1 MLTSGQAY
9 AGKRIKIMQADFWD
23 DKRPAGVD
31 SEVDLQTYQSVIEV
45 FERSCRKFADR
56 PAFSNMGV
64 TLTYA
69 ELERHSAAF
78 AAYLQ
83 QHTQLRPGDRIAVQM
98 PNILQYPIAVF
109 GAMRAGLIVV
119 NTNPL
124 YTAREMRHQFKDSGA
139 KALVYLNLFG
149 KLVQEVLPDTAIE
162 HLIEVKM
169 GDMQS
174 TAKGWLVNTIVDK
187 VKKLVPAFHLPQA
200 VGFKRALRL
209 GRDSRM
215 EAVPR
220 GLDDVAVLQYTGGTT
235 GLAKGAMLTHGNLV
249 ANMQQVYAC
258 MRQQMPE
265 GGALFEEAAEVMIA
279 PLPLYHIYAFTANC
293 MCMMI
298 SGNHNILI
306 TNPRDIGGFIKELA
320 KWKFTAMIGLNT
332 LFVALMNH
340 PQFRSLDF
348 STLKSTNSGG
358 TALVKT
364 TAERWAQITGCTI
377 VEGYGLTETSP
388 VASANPYGALARLG
402 TVGIPVP
409 GTGMKVIDDH
419 GAELPF
425 GERGELCIKGPQVM
439 KGYWNQPA
447 ATAESLD
454 ADGWFKTGDIAVI
467 GADGFVSIVDRKK
480 DLIIVSGFNVYPNE
494 IEDVVMAHPKV
505 ANCACIGV
513 PDERSGEAVKLFVVA
528 REPGLSVEEL
538 KAFCKENFTAYKVP
552 RHIVLQESL
561 PMTPVGKILRREL
574 RDIA

>member
-1 MLTSGQAY
+1 
-9 AGKRIKIMQADFWD
+9 MQADFWD

-31 SEVDLQTYQSVIEV
+31 AEVDLQTYQSVVEV
-45 FERSCRKFADR
+45 FERCCRKFADR

-83 QHTQLRPGDRIAVQM
+83 QHTQLVPGDRIAVQM

-109 GAMRAGLIVV
+109 GAMRAGLTVV

-139 KALVYLNLFG
+139 RALVYLNLFG

-162 HLIEVKM
+162 YLIEVKM

-174 TAKGWLVNTIVDK
+174 AAKGWLVNTIVDK
-187 VKKLVPAFHLPQA
+187 VKKMVPEFNLPQA
-200 VGFKRALRL
+200 VGFKRTLRL

-215 EAVPR
+215 QVVPR
-220 GLDDVAVLQYTGGTT
+220 GLQDVAVLQYTGGTT

-258 MRQQMPE
+258 MRQHGPQGE
-265 GGALFEEAAEVMIA
+265 SLFEEGKEVMIA

-306 TNPRDIGGFIKELA
+306 TNPRDIGGFIKELG

-340 PQFRSLDF
+340 PEFKNLDF
-348 STLKSTNSGG
+348 STLKSINSGG
-358 TALVKT
+358 TALVKA

-409 GTGMKVIDDH
+409 GTAMKVIDDN
-419 GAELPF
+419 GVELSF

-439 KGYWNQPA
+439 KGYWNQPE
-447 ATAESLD
+447 ATAECLD
-454 ADGWFKTGDIAVI
+454 AEGWFKTGDIAVI

-528 REPGLSVEEL
+528 RDPGLSIEEL
-538 KAFCKENFTAYKVP
+538 KAFCKENFTGYKVP
-552 RHIVLQESL
+552 RQIVLRDSL

-574 RDIA
+574 RDIT

>member
-1 MLTSGQAY
+1 
-9 AGKRIKIMQADFWD
+9 MQPEFWN
-23 DKRPAGVD
+23 DKRPAGVP
-31 SEVDLQTYQSVIEV
+31 SELDLHTYRSVLEV
-45 FERSCRKFADR
+45 FESACKKFADK

-69 ELERHSAAF
+69 DLDRHSAAF
-78 AAYLQ
+78 ASYLQ
-83 QHTQLRPGDRIAVQM
+83 HHTDLVPGDRIAVQM
-98 PNILQYPIAVF
+98 PNLLQYPIAVF

-149 KLVQEVLPDTAIE
+149 KLVQEVLPDTE
-162 HLIEVKM
+162 LRYLIEVKM

-174 TAKGWLVNTIVDK
+174 AAKGWLINTIVAR
-187 VKKLVPAFHLPQA
+187 VKKMVPAYDLPQA
-200 VGFKRALRL
+200 AGFKDVLRM
-209 GRDSRM
+209 GRDGSVKPV
-215 EAVPR
+215 AV

-235 GLAKGAMLTHGNLV
+235 GMAKGAMLTHGNLV

-258 MRQQMPE
+258 MRQHCPE
-265 GGALFEEAAEVMIA
+265 RGVMFGEAREVMIA
-279 PLPLYHIYAFTANC
+279 PLPLYHIYAFTAHC
-293 MCMMI
+293 MCMVI

-306 TNPRDIGGFIKELA
+306 TNPRDIGGFIKELG
-320 KWKFTAMIGLNT
+320 KWKFTAMVGLNT

-340 PQFRSLDF
+340 PDFRKLDF

-358 TALVKT
+358 TALVKA
-364 TAERWAQITGCTI
+364 TAERWAEMTGCTI

-388 VASANPYGALARLG
+388 VASANPYGTLARLG

-409 GTGMKVIDDH
+409 GTGMKVIDDE

-439 KGYWNQPA
+439 KGYWNLPE
-447 ATAESLD
+447 ATAETLD
-454 ADGWFKTGDIAVI
+454 AEGWFKTGDIAVI

-494 IEDVVMAHPKV
+494 IEDVVMSHPKV
-505 ANCACIGV
+505 ASCACIGV
-513 PDERSGEAVKLFVVA
+513 PDERSGEAVKLFVVL
-528 REPGLSVEEL
+528 REAGLTVEEL
-538 KAFCKENFTAYKVP
+538 KSFCKQNFTGYKVP
-552 RHIVLQESL
+552 KQIVLRESL